1 MLPAN
6 EIRAPEIKREPLAR
20 TAEFEIE
27 GWRDQTHFKI
37 GGNVPLGKYGALV
50 ETDRLETAA
59 LKRLLLDI
67 ANTLWV

>member
-1 MLPAN
+1 MLPAI
-6 EIRAPEIKREPLAR
+6 EIRGPEIKRAPLAR

-27 GWRDQTHFKI
+27 GWRDHTHFKI

-50 ETDRLETAA
+50 ETNRFEAAA

-67 ANTLWV
+67 VNTL